1 MTNHAEIAQREREE
15 SRFRRQLARQQRKEF
30 LTESA
35 ELNSYYAQSAARRAR
50 YHENKA
56 KSTATQ

>member
-1 MTNHAEIAQREREE
+1 MPNHAEIAQREREE
-15 SRFRRQLARQQRKEF
+15 SRFRRQLARQQRKES

-35 ELNSYYAQSAARRAR
+35 EINSYYAQASARRAR

-56 KSTATQ
+56 KSTAS

>member
-15 SRFRRQLARQQRKEF
+15 SLSRRQLARQQRKEF

-35 ELNSYYAQSAARRAR
+35 ELNSYFAQAAARRAS
-50 YHENKA
+50 YHERKA
-56 KSTATQ
+56 SN